1 LNLMM
6 YKLMALTALLAT
18 AGAATSRAQVA
29 VNDFSAGQGNGLY
42 SFASTTPAT
51 VVDLIN
57 RQRPRPAATITGELL
72 LPAGAAKVP
81 VVVLMHGSGGVYPEL
96 ASFWAKHF
104 NDAGIAAFI
113 VDVFGPRGVRSTVE
127 DQGQVPFAADTADA
141 FAALGLLATH
151 PRIDARRVAVMG
163 FSRGAMT
170 AIRSAAVR
178 IADGAAAAPGQRFAA
193 HIGVYSGGRAG
204 GLAVTAKPGVFGG
217 APMLFL
223 HGDADDYAYA
233 SDCRAYA
240 DRLRA
245 SGTAVDFVLLPGARH
260 KFDADNPQRIYLRAA
275 VKTREGCPLEF
286 DLQDMAYRDRRSGE
300 PLPFDRGQAMLRGEL
315 CTDRGASV
323 EGDRKAR
330 DAAAAAV
337 LDFLTKHLKS

>member
-1 LNLMM
+1 LNSMM
-6 YKLMALTALLAT
+6 HKLIALAVLLAVGT
-18 AGAATSRAQVA
+18 AQTAVAA
-29 VNDFSAGQGNGLY
+29 NDFSTGPGNGHH

-57 RQRPRPAATITGELL
+57 SQRPRPAVTISGELL
-72 LPAGAAKVP
+72 LPAGPAKVP

-96 ASFWAKHF
+96 SSFWAKHF
-104 NDAGIAAFI
+104 NDAGIGAFI

-178 IADGAAAAPGQRFAA
+178 IADGSAALPGQRFAA
-193 HIGVYSGGRAG
+193 HIGVYSGGCAG
-204 GLAVTAKPGVFGG
+204 GLAVTAKPGVFSG

-223 HGDADDYAYA
+223 HGDADDYTYA

-245 SGTAVDFVLLPGARH
+245 AGTAVDFVLLPGARH
-260 KFDADNPQRIYLRAA
+260 KFDADNPQRIYLRTA

-300 PLPFDRGQAMLRGEL
+300 ALPFDRGQAMLRGEL

-337 LDFLTKHLKS
+337 IEFLTKHLKS